1 MSDRFAL
8 TDRVAVI
15 TGAGTGIGRAS
26 ALVLAE
32 HGADIVLAGRR
43 PDPLQATA
51 KEVEALGRRSLI
63 VPTDVTETQQC
74 QHLVD
79 ATLAEFGRL
88 DILVNN
94 AGGGE
99 TKGITRW
106 TEEEWHDVVDLN
118 LGSVWLNRPWFP

>member
-15 TGAGTGIGRAS
+15 TGAGTGISRAS

-79 ATLAEFGRL
+79 AALADFGRL

-94 AGGGE
+94 AGGVKPKASPDGPRKSG
-99 TKGITRW
+99 TTSW
-106 TEEEWHDVVDLN
+106 TSTSAVC
-118 LGSVWLNRPWFP
+118 GSCRGAQ